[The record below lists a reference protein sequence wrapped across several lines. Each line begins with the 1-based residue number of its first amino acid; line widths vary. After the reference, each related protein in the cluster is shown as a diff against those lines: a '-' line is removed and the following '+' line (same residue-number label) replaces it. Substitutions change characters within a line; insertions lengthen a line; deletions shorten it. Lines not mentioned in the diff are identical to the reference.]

1 LRSRLRETQA
11 SETIRIGDEFGKLPN
26 FPQDRKEKCGELKL
40 TTQTQDRMLAAFF
53 GQTEQWTP
61 LFRLVDCREH
71 YLLLSIGTHIIT
83 F

>member
-1 LRSRLRETQA
+1 
-11 SETIRIGDEFGKLPN
+11 
-26 FPQDRKEKCGELKL
+26 
-40 TTQTQDRMLAAFF
+40 MLAAFF